1 MPRGGNKF
9 ELLKEQKGV
18 QGKVEPGG
26 VGGPGVPGRRRW
38 PERLAGPGIE
48 GLLGLR

>member
-26 VGGPGVPGRRRW
+26 VGGPRKEEVARETGRARN
-38 PERLAGPGIE
+38 
-48 GLLGLR
+48 